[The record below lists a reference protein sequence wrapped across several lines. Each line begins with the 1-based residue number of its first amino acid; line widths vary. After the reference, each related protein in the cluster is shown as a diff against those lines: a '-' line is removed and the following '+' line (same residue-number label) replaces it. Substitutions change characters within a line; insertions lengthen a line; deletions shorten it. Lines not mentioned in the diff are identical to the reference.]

1 MINKDQVQ
9 NIRIKRL
16 RVIFPLI
23 ALVIVSLIFF
33 QSVNITTTKEKN
45 LNLILS
51 DQSNDGVLKPSMI
64 GETSSG
70 QPFVLNALRA
80 SPLGPDLRDIELE
93 NVSIT
98 LGKEGVQTISVNSRN
113 AKYFAKNNIAI
124 FFDDIVSKTSDG
136 YDFIAQV
143 VNANLE
149 TGFTFLKGPVQGRKG
164 EVEFDAGHVEIH
176 ERGNKIFISS
186 GVKLIIPA
194 SFIKQINE
202 EERW

>member
-1 MINKDQVQ
+1 MINRDQVQ

-16 RVIFPLI
+16 RIIFPLI

-33 QSVNITTTKEKN
+33 QSVNIATTKDKN

-70 QPFVLNALRA
+70 QPFVLNALKA

-143 VNANLE
+143 VNVNLE
-149 TGFTFLKGPVQGRKG
+149 TGFTFLNGPVQGRKG
-164 EVEFDAGHVEIH
+164 EIEFDAGHVEIH

-202 EERW
+202 E

>member
-16 RVIFPLI
+16 RFILPLI
-23 ALVIVSLIFF
+23 ALLIIFLIIF
-33 QSVNITTTKEKN
+33 QSVNIVTTKNNKN
-45 LNLILS
+45 LNIILS

-80 SPLGPDLRDIELE
+80 SPLGPDLKDIELE

-98 LGKEGVQTISVNSRN
+98 LGNEEVQTISVNSRN

-143 VNANLE
+143 VNVNLE
-149 TGFTFLKGPVQGRKG
+149 TGFTFLNGPVQGKKG
-164 EVEFDAGHVEIH
+164 EIEFDAGHVEIH

-186 GVKLIIPA
+186 GIKLIVPA
-194 SFIKQINE
+194 SLIQKIGE
-202 EERW
+202 E

>member
-1 MINKDQVQ
+1 MINKDQIQ

-16 RVIFPLI
+16 RIIFPLI
-23 ALVIVSLIFF
+23 ALVILSLIFF
-33 QSVNITTTKEKN
+33 QSVNIATTKDKN

-70 QPFVLNALRA
+70 QPFVLNALKA

-143 VNANLE
+143 VNVNLD
-149 TGFTFLKGPVQGRKG
+149 TGFTFLNGPVQGRKG
-164 EVEFDAGHVEIH
+164 EIEFDAGHVEIH

-202 EERW
+202 E

>member
-1 MINKDQVQ
+1 MINKDQIQ

-16 RVIFPLI
+16 RIIFPLI

-33 QSVNITTTKEKN
+33 QSVNIATTKDKN

-51 DQSNDGVLKPSMI
+51 VQSNDGVLKPSMI

-70 QPFVLNALRA
+70 QPFVLNALKA

-143 VNANLE
+143 VNVNLD
-149 TGFTFLKGPVQGRKG
+149 TGFTFLNGPVQGRKG
-164 EVEFDAGHVEIH
+164 EIEFDAGHVEIH

-202 EERW
+202 E

>member
-1 MINKDQVQ
+1 MINRDQVQ

-16 RVIFPLI
+16 RIIFPLI
-23 ALVIVSLIFF
+23 ALVIVFLIFF
-33 QSVNITTTKEKN
+33 QSVNITTTKDKN

-70 QPFVLNALRA
+70 QPFVLNALKA

-143 VNANLE
+143 VNVNLE
-149 TGFTFLKGPVQGRKG
+149 TGFTFLNGPVQGKKG
-164 EVEFDAGHVEIH
+164 EIEFDAGHVEIH

-202 EERW
+202 E

>member
-1 MINKDQVQ
+1 MINKDQIQ

-16 RVIFPLI
+16 RIIFPLI

-33 QSVNITTTKEKN
+33 QSVNIATTKDKN

-70 QPFVLNALRA
+70 QPFVLNALKA

-143 VNANLE
+143 VNVNLE
-149 TGFTFLKGPVQGRKG
+149 TGFTFLNGPVQGRKG
-164 EVEFDAGHVEIH
+164 EIEFDAGHVEIH

-202 EERW
+202 E

>member
-23 ALVIVSLIFF
+23 ALVIVFLIFF
-33 QSVNITTTKEKN
+33 QSVNITTTKDKN

-51 DQSNDGVLKPSMI
+51 DQSNDGVLKPSMV

-70 QPFVLNALRA
+70 QPFVLNALKA

-143 VNANLE
+143 VNVNLE
-149 TGFTFLKGPVQGRKG
+149 TGFTFLNGPVQGRKG
-164 EVEFDAGHVEIH
+164 EIEFDAGHVEIH

-202 EERW
+202 E

>member
-16 RVIFPLI
+16 RIIFPLI
-23 ALVIVSLIFF
+23 ALVILSLIFF
-33 QSVNITTTKEKN
+33 QSVNIATTKDKN

-70 QPFVLNALRA
+70 QPFVLNALKA

-143 VNANLE
+143 VNVNLD
-149 TGFTFLKGPVQGRKG
+149 TGFTFLNGPVQGRKG
-164 EVEFDAGHVEIH
+164 EIEFDAGHVEIH

-202 EERW
+202 E

>member
-16 RVIFPLI
+16 RIIFPLI
-23 ALVIVSLIFF
+23 ALVIVSLIFI
-33 QSVNITTTKEKN
+33 QSVNIVTTKDKN

-70 QPFVLNALRA
+70 QPFVLNALKA

-143 VNANLE
+143 VNVNLD
-149 TGFTFLKGPVQGRKG
+149 TGFTFLNGPVQGRKG
-164 EVEFDAGHVEIH
+164 EIEFDAGHVEIH

-202 EERW
+202 E

>member
-23 ALVIVSLIFF
+23 ALAIVSLIFF
-33 QSVNITTTKEKN
+33 QSVNITTTKEEK

-143 VNANLE
+143 VNVNLE
-149 TGFTFLKGPVQGRKG
+149 TGFTFLNGPVQGRKG

-202 EERW
+202 E

>member
-1 MINKDQVQ
+1 MINKDQIQ

-16 RVIFPLI
+16 RIIFPLI

-33 QSVNITTTKEKN
+33 QSVNIATTKDKN

-70 QPFVLNALRA
+70 QPFVLNALKA

-143 VNANLE
+143 VNVNLE
-149 TGFTFLKGPVQGRKG
+149 TGFTFLNGPVQGRKG
-164 EVEFDAGHVEIH
+164 EIEFDAGHVEIH

-186 GVKLIIPA
+186 GVKLLIPA

-202 EERW
+202 E

>member
-70 QPFVLNALRA
+70 QPFILNALRA
-80 SPLGPDLRDIELE
+80 SPLGPGLRDIELE

-143 VNANLE
+143 VNVNLE
-149 TGFTFLKGPVQGRKG
+149 TGFTFLNGPVQGRKG

-202 EERW
+202 E

>member
-1 MINKDQVQ
+1 MINRDQVQ

-16 RVIFPLI
+16 RIIFPLI
-23 ALVIVSLIFF
+23 ALVIISLIFF
-33 QSVNITTTKEKN
+33 QSVNIATTKDKN
-45 LNLILS
+45 LSLILS

-70 QPFVLNALRA
+70 QPFVLNALKA

-143 VNANLE
+143 VNVNLE
-149 TGFTFLKGPVQGRKG
+149 TGFTFLNGPVQGRKG
-164 EVEFDAGHVEIH
+164 EIEFDAGHVEIH

-202 EERW
+202 E

>member
-23 ALVIVSLIFF
+23 ALVIVFLIFF
-33 QSVNITTTKEKN
+33 QSVNITTTKDKN

-70 QPFVLNALRA
+70 QPFVLNALKA

-143 VNANLE
+143 VIVNLE
-149 TGFTFLKGPVQGRKG
+149 TGFTFLNGPVQGRKG
-164 EVEFDAGHVEIH
+164 QIEFDAGHVEIH

-202 EERW
+202 E

>member
-16 RVIFPLI
+16 RFILPLI
-23 ALVIVSLIFF
+23 ALIIIFLIIF
-33 QSVNITTTKEKN
+33 QSINIATNKDDKN
-45 LNLILS
+45 LNIILS

-80 SPLGPDLRDIELE
+80 SPLGPDLKDIELE
-93 NVSIT
+93 NVSII
-98 LGKEGVQTISVNSRN
+98 LGNEGVQTISVNSRN

-143 VNANLE
+143 VNVNLE
-149 TGFTFLKGPVQGRKG
+149 TGFTFLDGPVQGRKG
-164 EVEFDAGHVEIH
+164 EIEFDAGHVEIH

-186 GVKLIIPA
+186 GIKLIVPA
-194 SFIKQINE
+194 SFIQKIGE
-202 EERW
+202 E

>member
-1 MINKDQVQ
+1 MINRDQVQ

-16 RVIFPLI
+16 RIIFPLI

-33 QSVNITTTKEKN
+33 QSVNIATTKDKN
-45 LNLILS
+45 LSLILS

-70 QPFVLNALRA
+70 QPFVLNALKA

-143 VNANLE
+143 VNVNLE
-149 TGFTFLKGPVQGRKG
+149 TGFTFLNGPVQGRKG
-164 EVEFDAGHVEIH
+164 EIEFDAGHVEIH

-202 EERW
+202 E

>member
-1 MINKDQVQ
+1 MINKDQIQ

-16 RVIFPLI
+16 RIIFPLI
-23 ALVIVSLIFF
+23 ALVILSLIFF
-33 QSVNITTTKEKN
+33 QSVNIATTKDKN

-51 DQSNDGVLKPSMI
+51 DQSNDGVLKPSMV
-64 GETSSG
+64 GETSPG
-70 QPFVLNALRA
+70 QPFVLNALKA

-143 VNANLE
+143 VNVNLE
-149 TGFTFLKGPVQGRKG
+149 TGFTFLNGPVQGRKG

-202 EERW
+202 E

>member
-9 NIRIKRL
+9 NTRIKRL
-16 RVIFPLI
+16 RVIFPFI
-23 ALVIVSLIFF
+23 ALAIVSLIFF
-33 QSVNITTTKEKN
+33 QSVNITTTKEKK

-143 VNANLE
+143 VNVNLE
-149 TGFTFLKGPVQGRKG
+149 TGFTFLNGPVQGRKG

-202 EERW
+202 E

>member
-1 MINKDQVQ
+1 MINKDQIQ

-16 RVIFPLI
+16 RIIFPLI

-33 QSVNITTTKEKN
+33 QSVNIATIKDKN

-70 QPFVLNALRA
+70 QPFVLNALKA

-98 LGKEGVQTISVNSRN
+98 LGKEEVQTISVNSRN

-143 VNANLE
+143 VNVNLE
-149 TGFTFLKGPVQGRKG
+149 TGFTFLNGPVQGRKG
-164 EVEFDAGHVEIH
+164 EIEFDAGHVEIH

-202 EERW
+202 E

>member
-16 RVIFPLI
+16 RVIFLLI
-23 ALVIVSLIFF
+23 ALAIVSLIFF
-33 QSVNITTTKEKN
+33 QSVNITTTKEKK

-143 VNANLE
+143 VNVNLE
-149 TGFTFLKGPVQGRKG
+149 TGFTFLNGPVQGRKG

-202 EERW
+202 E

>member
-1 MINKDQVQ
+1 MINKDQIQ

-16 RVIFPLI
+16 RFILPLI
-23 ALVIVSLIFF
+23 ALLIIFLIIF
-33 QSVNITTTKEKN
+33 QSVNIVTTKNNKN
-45 LNLILS
+45 LNIILS

-80 SPLGPDLRDIELE
+80 SPLGPDLKDIELE

-98 LGKEGVQTISVNSRN
+98 LGNEGVQTISVNSRN

-143 VNANLE
+143 VNVNLE
-149 TGFTFLKGPVQGRKG
+149 TGFTFLNGPVQGKKG
-164 EVEFDAGHVEIH
+164 EIEFDAGHVEIH

-186 GVKLIIPA
+186 GIKLIVPA
-194 SFIKQINE
+194 SLIQKIGE
-202 EERW
+202 E

>member
-16 RVIFPLI
+16 RFILPLI
-23 ALVIVSLIFF
+23 ALIIIFLIIF
-33 QSVNITTTKEKN
+33 QSINIATKKDDKN
-45 LNLILS
+45 LNIILS

-80 SPLGPDLRDIELE
+80 SPLGPDLKDIELE
-93 NVSIT
+93 NVSII
-98 LGKEGVQTISVNSRN
+98 LGNEGVQTISVNSRN
-113 AKYFAKNNIAI
+113 AKYFSKNNIAI

-143 VNANLE
+143 VNVNLE
-149 TGFTFLKGPVQGRKG
+149 TGFTFLDGPVQGRKG
-164 EVEFDAGHVEIH
+164 EIEFDAGHVEIH

-186 GVKLIIPA
+186 GIKLIVPA
-194 SFIKQINE
+194 SLIQKIGEQ
-202 EERW
+202 

>member
-23 ALVIVSLIFF
+23 ALAIVSLIFF

-70 QPFVLNALRA
+70 QPFVLNALKA

-98 LGKEGVQTISVNSRN
+98 LGKEGIQTISVNSRN

-143 VNANLE
+143 VNVNLE
-149 TGFTFLKGPVQGRKG
+149 TGFTFLNGPVQGRKG
-164 EVEFDAGHVEIH
+164 EIEFDAGHVEIH

-202 EERW
+202 E

>member
-1 MINKDQVQ
+1 MINKYQVQ

-16 RVIFPLI
+16 RVIFHLI
-23 ALVIVSLIFF
+23 ALAIVSLIFF
-33 QSVNITTTKEKN
+33 QSVNITTTKEKK

-143 VNANLE
+143 VNVNLE
-149 TGFTFLKGPVQGRKG
+149 TGFTFLNGPVQGRKG

-202 EERW
+202 E

>member
-1 MINKDQVQ
+1 MINKDQIQ

-16 RVIFPLI
+16 RIIFPLI

-33 QSVNITTTKEKN
+33 QSVNIATTKDKN

-70 QPFVLNALRA
+70 QPFVLNALKA

-143 VNANLE
+143 VNVNLE
-149 TGFTFLKGPVQGRKG
+149 TGFTFLNGPVQGKKG

-202 EERW
+202 E